1 MDSSQPTIAA
11 SVAAAGASVAATLKI
26 ATARVLVTR
35 AATTTDADTTD
46 AVGIPQATV
55 HMWVSDVI
63 SAVSHFLCPRL
74 GEEAET
80 SRRDKVC
87 PLGAE
92 NTEIKTKHLSMTI

>member
-11 SVAAAGASVAATLKI
+11 SVAAILKI
-26 ATARVLVTR
+26 ATARVLVTS
-35 AATTTDADTTD
+35 AHTTTDADTTD

-55 HMWVSDVI
+55 HMQVSDVI

-80 SRRDKVC
+80 SDSRRDEVL
-87 PLGAE
+87 PARR
-92 NTEIKTKHLSMTI
+92 